1 MARYRKGLLSLVL
14 GVLLLAG
21 APIHAQTYPDK
32 ALRLVVPFAPGG
44 GGDVA
49 GRLLA
54 AKLTEMWS
62 QPVVV
67 ENRAGAGGNIGA
79 ELVARASPDGYTLLF
94 TSTALVIAPSM
105 SSKLPFNVERDFTPI
120 TLAVELPNVLV
131 VHPSVK
137 ANSVAEFVA
146 LGKSQPGK
154 MNYASPGSGTGGHLA
169 AELFKQMAGI
179 DLIHVPYKGGGAL
192 IADLLAGSVQVTFAT
207 LPSVMPYIEAKRIR
221 PLAITTNKREFLMD
235 LPTMSEAGFEGFNIT
250 TWVGFLGPAG
260 MAPAVVEKLSTD
272 ISRAARMPDIAEKLW
287 QQGILVVG
295 LSPQQFKDKVA
306 KDIQLYRNI
315 IARSG
320 AKIE

>member
-1 MARYRKGLLSLVL
+1 MARYGKGLLSLVL
-14 GVLLLAG
+14 GVLLLVG

-207 LPSVMPYIEAKRIR
+207 LPSVMPYIEAKRMR
-221 PLAITTNKREFLMD
+221 PLAITTNKREFLKD

>member
-1 MARYRKGLLSLVL
+1 MARFEKALLSLVS
-14 GVLLLAG
+14 GVLLLVG

-32 ALRLVVPFAPGG
+32 TVRLVVPFAPGG

-207 LPSVMPYIEAKRIR
+207 LPSVMPYIEAKRMR

-235 LPTMSEAGFEGFNIT
+235 LPTMIEAGFEGFNIT

-260 MAPAVVEKLSTD
+260 MAQAVVEKLSTD
-272 ISRAARMPDIAEKLW
+272 ISRAARMPDIAEKLR

-295 LSPQQFKDKVA
+295 LNPQQFKDKVA

-315 IARSG
+315 IVRSG